1 MDLFHLAG
9 LEVTQVVVVVADRLN
24 AEGGQTTRGVATSK
38 AGVWSTWNIVNMYMY
53 NLQWQCK
60 FVLSIHTRTIKSLS
74 LGDIEYFSVY
84 CYTNP
89 AITVF

>member
-1 MDLFHLAG
+1 LDLFHLAR

-38 AGVWSTWNIVNMYMY
+38 SRVWS
-53 NLQWQCK
+53 
-60 FVLSIHTRTIKSLS
+60 TRTIKSLS